1 MPRITGCEVL
11 VVTKSVKNSR
21 CPIHA
26 TFTVTETSTA
36 ALRST
41 YTVQVRITVDPIGRT
56 GLEVLL
62 DNITEVGAGTGWG

>member
-11 VVTKSVKNSR
+11 VVTKSVKNSH

-36 ALRST
+36 TLSST

>member
-11 VVTKSVKNSR
+11 VVTKSVKYSR

-26 TFTVTETSTA
+26 TFTVTGTLTA
-36 ALRST
+36 ALSST

-62 DNITEVGAGTGWG
+62 DNIAELGAGTRWG